1 MQGSYLWWMFPGSQ
15 EKCPDRDKG
24 PTASLLDTVL
34 LYVPVVD
41 NCSPQPSSYVFNYFR
56 DIFKE
61 FRDRICCQGLVLLIT
76 AFGMATSLQ
85 GYRFQF
91 SKAGESSQ
99 PVHSPLPD
107 NTSSPRTAGSHHTLA
122 RWSSFSVFTP
132 NREILVLF
140 KLELCINFFTP
151 LICVMSCCFFFFSL
165 SFWVGEGISTSFCL
179 SGTKK
184 GEMSQ
189 HHLHC
194 EHPSHPSKSTLSF
207 ADKWLCTP
215 VPTTMF
221 LLGAFSHL
229 GTELKQNQ
237 SRTATQP
244 LFALRKTELSP

>member
-1 MQGSYLWWMFPGSQ
+1 M
-15 EKCPDRDKG
+15 
-24 PTASLLDTVL
+24 
-34 LYVPVVD
+34 
-41 NCSPQPSSYVFNYFR
+41 
-56 DIFKE
+56 
-61 FRDRICCQGLVLLIT
+61 
-76 AFGMATSLQ
+76 
-85 GYRFQF
+85 
-91 SKAGESSQ
+91 GESSQ

-237 SRTATQP
+237 SRTPHNLCSPSA
-244 LFALRKTELSP
+244 RLSCPPEPCWNMQHHRSHCQVASPGDTAHVQQLILHA